1 MAVYFG
7 GARFMD
13 RSIRINHSAA
23 LNRAEK
29 IKSFLC
35 QRPPSER
42 RGKGPTFCV
51 KESETKSNTISRP
64 KEEKQQQ
71 QQQQPAPITTTI
83 IRVKKK
89 ITGGVGFLRFRVLHF
104 GRWRTLS
111 KERKKERKNNV
122 VSFSFYWLENVIV
135 DVLRPHSRSAF
146 IQ

>member
-1 MAVYFG
+1 
-7 GARFMD
+7 MD

-89 ITGGVGFLRFRVLHF
+89 QNRRSRIFAVSRPPFRSVAHLV
-104 GRWRTLS
+104 
-111 KERKKERKNNV
+111 ERKKERTK
-122 VSFSFYWLENVIV
+122 E
-135 DVLRPHSRSAF
+135 
-146 IQ
+146 